1 MKHINVETATR
12 EQLVDFIRR
21 MHPQLQR
28 EQERV
33 HELESQVSGLQA
45 FIHEKNA
52 EIRELRMQSD
62 RLTEKS
68 ASDEETISTLIK
80 QMEEMRSVE
89 SPSSSVVPAS
99 ATTVVQRG
107 RTAEHG
113 KGKSHPSAN
122 AGGGEYTPETLQPL
136 ETVGNGDG
144 GRSPALTPTP
154 LKVNTESA
162 LAQVK
167 SQNAAAAAIAGKM
180 EEIAKLEKKVR
191 ELMEVNAF
199 YSAIVSQ
206 HDQEEKVR
214 MSQALACRS
223 EHSDDHVAGLQQEV
237 ERLQLRISTMAGHGE
252 KLQRMIRAVE
262 CEKAAL
268 REENEAL
275 KRESMVLEAE
285 MEEMTREYARARK
298 SLVAAAAA
306 AVQPSDSLER
316 SFAFAEDVPQV
327 RAASAPQHGLAREPP
342 SRGPTATVDAYSQQP
357 DRRVSYLSTGPAPC
371 VSPLARDGK
380 QGMIGGV
387 APSAQTAS
395 SIATTQSHSRFAF
408 RSLRPIRVRNP
419 DAHERELLDRIHLY
433 EEQFAQMEAFEADR
447 QRSFD
452 EMERNRAELFV
463 SMNSQ
468 LEKQRK
474 EIHRLRKLHEETS
487 LKSSV
492 TAHPSRIH
500 SFVSWPNREEE
511 EERGSLR
518 RRGSPSPVERCL
530 TAVPIGSHSLRFVD
544 SSDGLDTADDTTTAW
559 ANERENVFS
568 HECHGRQATSGAS
581 LVSFS
586 PLDELMW
593 LEKHER
599 SNICVEAVE
608 EELQL
613 FVGMHAATVRLST
626 GVLEAREA
634 QLLRETTDL
643 KKVVD
648 ALQTR
653 VVDLE
658 AQLVSTREAEKV
670 VVGDATESEGMAMA
684 GAADADS
691 PDTNL
696 SHISTKLWKG
706 KALHTALMALEAY
719 GTVLKYHTESI
730 KGFRLNSSGSEE
742 AAVSVEGCMD
752 AEIAR
757 DLEEVKMALDAAR
770 FPPQLQRSF
779 PQAVTPHLYDDSTA
793 SRTGGELLT
802 TCQADTDAC
811 DGAEVVGAGSRD
823 QTSLHPAP
831 PQPFS
836 LPTQTQITSS
846 SFHTDSADREEVMH
860 GMAGIVGQVDVIS
873 YIPPDIFSNKQGVV
887 RSPRNAVGSVND
899 GIQEDRMDEDSGS
912 MVAPS
917 HDDAEKAVFMV
928 TEAPGD
934 DAVPLPLC
942 TAEAVTDT
950 SPFQDSLKEEHPQS
964 LTATSGDGDAS
975 AGVNLSSEPRQ
986 AESSVSESARQDKE
1000 DDARREE
1007 RLSDDSEDDSSM
1019 AHDNG
1024 TLNSTSLLEVTAGE
1038 EAEFLAQLEKEMAKG
1053 GLEMVT
1059 EPIEAEDGMVASPG
1073 DRDINGGGEDREAGC
1088 GESQRAG
1095 SEVAATEASSTASVS
1110 PSPCGADG
1118 QQQSRRGGAS
1128 QEKQELDPAVLE
1140 AELDE
1145 AASPAESSDG
1155 RAGKSAAASSL
1166 SPGREDVSEE
1176 RSSSTSRPSTT
1187 SSSSSSSGAG
1197 TSTSMEGVHCESA
1210 VECDHPAPQIP
1221 APAAGPP
1228 LPLPPTSLEALFG
1241 APAAIA
1247 ASPSTRHDGDRQP
1260 FSASP
1265 ALHPSARFPD
1275 PNVSPQIANL
1285 GHAMRPT
1292 TPPNSM
1298 FLPYAQQTSWGMY
1311 FSLPRSEDQQLQ
1323 PAGGSKGPR
1332 SHGSRSEDD
1341 FEAGFDPF
1349 A

>member
-1 MKHINVETATR
+1 MKHINVETAAR

-21 MHPQLQR
+21 MHPQLRR

-33 HELESQVSGLQA
+33 RELESQISGLQA
-45 FIHEKNA
+45 FIQEKNA

-89 SPSSSVVPAS
+89 SPSSSVVPLS
-99 ATTVVQRG
+99 ATTTVQRG

-113 KGKSHPSAN
+113 KGKSHPSTN
-122 AGGGEYTPETLQPL
+122 AGGGEYTPETLRPL
-136 ETVGNGDG
+136 EVGNGDG
-144 GRSPALTPTP
+144 GRSPALTPIP

-167 SQNAAAAAIAGKM
+167 SQNAAAAAAAIAGKM
-180 EEIAKLEKKVR
+180 EEIANLEKKVR

-223 EHSDDHVAGLQQEV
+223 GHSDDHVAGLRQEV
-237 ERLQLRISTMAGHGE
+237 EGLQLRISTMAGHGE
-252 KLQRMIRAVE
+252 KLQRIIRAVE

-285 MEEMTREYARARK
+285 MEEMTREYARTRK
-298 SLVAAAAA
+298 SLVAAAT
-306 AVQPSDSLER
+306 AVQPSDSLKR
-316 SFAFAEDVPQV
+316 SFAFAEDVPQA
-327 RAASAPQHGLAREPP
+327 RAASAPQHGLTREPP
-342 SRGPTATVDAYSQQP
+342 SRGSTATVDAYSQQP

-387 APSAQTAS
+387 ATSAQTAS
-395 SIATTQSHSRFAF
+395 SIATTQSHSRFTF

-492 TAHPSRIH
+492 TAHPSRSH

-544 SSDGLDTADDTTTAW
+544 SSDGLDAADDTTAAW
-559 ANERENVFS
+559 ANERESVLS
-568 HECHGRQATSGAS
+568 HERHGRQVTSGAS
-581 LVSFS
+581 SVSFS

-593 LEKHER
+593 REKHER

-626 GVLEAREA
+626 GALEAREA

-653 VVDLE
+653 VVGLE

-670 VVGDATESEGMAMA
+670 VAGDATESEAMAMTGA
-684 GAADADS
+684 GDADS

-696 SHISTKLWKG
+696 SHISTELWKG

-730 KGFRLNSSGSEE
+730 KGCRLNSSGAEE
-742 AAVSVEGCMD
+742 AAVSEEGCMD

-757 DLEEVKMALDAAR
+757 DLEEVKMALVAAR

-779 PQAVTPHLYDDSTA
+779 PQAVTPHLYGDSTA
-793 SRTGGELLT
+793 SRTVGELFK
-802 TCQADTDAC
+802 TCQANTDAC

-831 PQPFS
+831 PQPLS
-836 LPTQTQITSS
+836 LLTQTQITPSS
-846 SFHTDSADREEVMH
+846 SHTDSADREEVMH

-873 YIPPDIFSNKQGVV
+873 YIPPDIFSNKQAVV
-887 RSPRNAVGSVND
+887 RNPRNAVSSVN
-899 GIQEDRMDEDSGS
+899 GGMQEERMDEDSGS
-912 MVAPS
+912 MAAPS

-928 TEAPGD
+928 TEALGD
-934 DAVPLPLC
+934 DAVSLPLS

-950 SPFQDSLKEEHPQS
+950 SPLQDSLKEENPHS
-964 LTATSGDGDAS
+964 LTATSDDGDAS
-975 AGVNLSSEPRQ
+975 AGMNLSSEPRQ
-986 AESSVSESARQDKE
+986 AQSSVSESARQDKE

-1007 RLSDDSEDDSSM
+1007 QLSDDSEDDSSM

-1024 TLNSTSLLEVTAGE
+1024 TLSSTSLLEVTAGE
-1038 EAEFLAQLEKEMAKG
+1038 EVEFLAQLEKEMAKG
-1053 GLEMVT
+1053 GSEMVT
-1059 EPIEAEDGMVASPG
+1059 EPIDDEDGIVASPE

-1095 SEVAATEASSTASVS
+1095 SEVAAAEASSTASVS

-1166 SPGREDVSEE
+1166 SPDRDDMSEE

-1197 TSTSMEGVHCESA
+1197 ASTSMEGVHFESA
-1210 VECDHPAPQIP
+1210 VERDHPAPQIP
-1221 APAAGPP
+1221 ASVAGPP
-1228 LPLPPTSLEALFG
+1228 PSLPPISLEALFG
-1241 APAAIA
+1241 ASAVIA
-1247 ASPSTRHDGDRQP
+1247 DSPSTRHNGDRQP
-1260 FSASP
+1260 FPASP
-1265 ALHPSARFPD
+1265 ASRRSPRFPD
-1275 PNVSPQIANL
+1275 PNVSPQTANL
-1285 GHAMRPT
+1285 DHAMRPT
-1292 TPPNSM
+1292 TPPNSI
-1298 FLPYAQQTSWGMY
+1298 FPPYVQQTPSGTY
-1311 FSLPRSEDQQLQ
+1311 FSLPRSEDQQLK
-1323 PAGGSKGPR
+1323 PAGGTEGPQ
-1332 SHGSRSEDD
+1332 SHGSPSEDD

>member
-33 HELESQVSGLQA
+33 RELESQISGLQA

-80 QMEEMRSVE
+80 QMEEMRSVA
-89 SPSSSVVPAS
+89 SSSSSVVPLR
-99 ATTVVQRG
+99 ATTVVQRD
-107 RTAEHG
+107 RTVERG

-122 AGGGEYTPETLQPL
+122 AGGGEYTPETLRPVDM
-136 ETVGNGDG
+136 VGNGDG

-154 LKVNTESA
+154 LKVITESA
-162 LAQVK
+162 PAQLK
-167 SQNAAAAAIAGKM
+167 PQNAATAAVAGKM
-180 EEIAKLEKKVR
+180 EEIANLEKKVR

-214 MSQALACRS
+214 MSQALAFCS
-223 EHSDDHVAGLQQEV
+223 GDSDDQVAGLRQEV
-237 ERLQLRISTMAGHGE
+237 ERLQLRISTMAGQGE
-252 KLQRMIRAVE
+252 KLQRIIRAVE

-268 REENEAL
+268 KEENEAL
-275 KRESMVLEAE
+275 KRESVVLEAE

-298 SLVAAAAA
+298 SLVAAAT
-306 AVQPSDSLER
+306 AVQPAASVER
-316 SFAFAEDVPQV
+316 PFAIAEDVPQA
-327 RAASAPQHGLAREPP
+327 RAASAPQHGLTREPP
-342 SRGPTATVDAYSQQP
+342 SRGPTATVDTYGQQS

-395 SIATTQSHSRFAF
+395 SIAATRFHSRFTF

-452 EMERNRAELFV
+452 EMEQNRAELFV

-492 TAHPSRIH
+492 TGHPSRSH

-518 RRGSPSPVERCL
+518 QRGSPSPVERCL

-544 SSDGLDTADDTTTAW
+544 SSDRLDAGDDTTVAW
-559 ANERENVFS
+559 PNERESVLS
-568 HECHGRQATSGAS
+568 HERYGRQVTSGAS
-581 LVSFS
+581 SVSFS

-593 LEKHER
+593 REEHER
-599 SNICVEAVE
+599 SNMYVESVE

-613 FVGMHAATVRLST
+613 FVGMHVATVRLST
-626 GVLEAREA
+626 GALEAREA

-658 AQLVSTREAEKV
+658 AQLVSTRKAEKKIL
-670 VVGDATESEGMAMA
+670 GDATESEAIAM
-684 GAADADS
+684 GSAADADA

-696 SHISTKLWKG
+696 SHISTELWQG
-706 KALHTALMALEAY
+706 KALHTAHMALEAY

-730 KGFRLNSSGSEE
+730 KGYRLNSSGAEEVVASET
-742 AAVSVEGCMD
+742 CMD
-752 AEIAR
+752 GEIAR
-757 DLEEVKMALDAAR
+757 DLEEVKMVLDAAR

-779 PQAVTPHLYDDSTA
+779 PQVVTSHLHDSSA
-793 SRTGGELLT
+793 SKSVGELLT
-802 TCQADTDAC
+802 TCQVHTDAR
-811 DGAEVVGAGSRD
+811 DGAEVVGGGSRD
-823 QTSLHPAP
+823 ETSSHPVP

-836 LPTQTQITSS
+836 LPTQTQITPS
-846 SFHTDSADREEVMH
+846 SFHTDSADREKVVY
-860 GMAGIVGQVDVIS
+860 GMPGIVEQVDVVPYIS
-873 YIPPDIFSNKQGVV
+873 PDIFSKNQAVV
-887 RSPRNAVGSVND
+887 RNPRNTVSSVND
-899 GIQEDRMDEDSGS
+899 GIQEERMDEESRLIG
-912 MVAPS
+912 VPS
-917 HDDAEKAVFMV
+917 YHDAEKAVAVV
-928 TEAPGD
+928 TEPPAD
-934 DAVPLPLC
+934 DTGPLPLSA
-942 TAEAVTDT
+942 AEAVTDT
-950 SPFQDSLKEEHPQS
+950 SPFQDSLKEDPHS
-964 LTATSGDGDAS
+964 LTARSGDGDVS
-975 AGVNLSSEPRQ
+975 AGINLSSEPRQ
-986 AESSVSESARQDKE
+986 AESPVSESARHDKE
-1000 DDARREE
+1000 DDAWREDQ
-1007 RLSDDSEDDSSM
+1007 RSDGSEDDSSM
-1019 AHDNG
+1019 THDNG
-1024 TLNSTSLLEVTAGE
+1024 TLSSTSQLEVTAGE

-1053 GLEMVT
+1053 GLEMIT
-1059 EPIEAEDGMVASPG
+1059 EPIEGEDGIVASPG
-1073 DRDINGGGEDREAGC
+1073 DRDINNGGGEDREAGC

-1095 SEVAATEASSTASVS
+1095 SEVAAAEASSTASVS
-1110 PSPCGADG
+1110 PSPCGSDG
-1118 QQQSRRGGAS
+1118 QQQSRRGSAP
-1128 QEKQELDPAVLE
+1128 QEKQEVDPAVLE

-1155 RAGKSAAASSL
+1155 RARKSGAASSP
-1166 SPGREDVSEE
+1166 SPDRDDVSEE
-1176 RSSSTSRPSTT
+1176 RSSSTPPPRTN
-1187 SSSSSSSGAG
+1187 SSSGAG
-1197 TSTSMEGVHCESA
+1197 TSTSREDVHFESA
-1210 VECDHPAPQIP
+1210 VERDHPAPQIP
-1221 APAAGPP
+1221 APVAGPP
-1228 LPLPPTSLEALFG
+1228 PPLPPTSLEELFG
-1241 APAAIA
+1241 ASAAIA
-1247 ASPSTRHDGDRQP
+1247 PSPLTRYNGDRQP
-1260 FSASP
+1260 FPASP
-1265 ALHPSARFPD
+1265 ASRPSSRFSD

-1298 FLPYAQQTSWGMY
+1298 FPPYMQQTSSRTY

-1323 PAGGSKGPR
+1323 PAGGSKGPK
-1332 SHGSRSEDD
+1332 SHGSASDDD